1 MSGGI
6 LSSLGVGLTSKAILD
21 PLPVRVDCGAARI
34 HFLKTRILGIQ
45 LVVLESW
52 ISSARSLDRPLV
64 LSHSLAL
71 KNHDSSTTILE
82 SQNDN
87 KKVDSRG

>member
-1 MSGGI
+1 M
-6 LSSLGVGLTSKAILD
+6 
-21 PLPVRVDCGAARI
+21 RVDCGAARI

-52 ISSARSLDRPLV
+52 ISSPRCVDRPLV

-87 KKVDSRG
+87 KKVDSRGLAIQSWASNAIDYAIFRTTADL

>member
-1 MSGGI
+1 MSPDEVI
-6 LSSLGVGLTSKAILD
+6 MSSLRLDSKK
-21 PLPVRVDCGAARI
+21 VDSRDSACG
-34 HFLKTRILGIQ
+34 
-45 LVVLESW
+45 LESW

-82 SQNDN
+82 S
-87 KKVDSRG
+87 